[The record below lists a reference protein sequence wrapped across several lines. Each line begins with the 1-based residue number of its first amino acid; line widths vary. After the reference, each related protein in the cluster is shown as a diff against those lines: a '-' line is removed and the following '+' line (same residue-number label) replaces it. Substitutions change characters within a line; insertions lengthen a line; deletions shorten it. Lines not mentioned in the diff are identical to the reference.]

1 MDIKLKKLSE
11 KQEKRLLRAAGMLA
25 PVALAL
31 ALMHWNYSTVAK
43 VHWSTIQIQWLS
55 YAAFG
60 ETVFAFVAG
69 IWAVIKGNAY
79 RKQEMTKEK
88 LKPCKGDKIPVEFY
102 AAGALLGGW
111 MTVMTG
117 TDVSGKDLYAL
128 GCVVD
133 NPYSIFLF
141 ASKCFLFLFLLYGC
155 LLFLYRR
162 LVFGTIKETSYI
174 WKRIRLYRERTPL
187 EEQIHKRQKAGFV
200 LAVTVQSVLSLVF
213 LVNFLQYGD
222 TEFLPIGAGLLLV
235 DIILLRLWFS
245 NPLAHDTGLLVQ
257 QIQVM
262 SEGESIP
269 EGLRLTEKSFLY
281 ETDQNLAHVEEAMKK
296 SVEKQMQAE
305 RLKVDLITNMSHDL
319 KTPLTSMVGYTDLLK
334 KEELSDAARDYVDV
348 ISMKQEQLKNMIQ
361 DLFDLSKAT
370 SNVEQLTMEVLD
382 MRKLLEQ
389 TLGDMEDQIK
399 ASENVI
405 RTSFSKEPL
414 LFLGDNS
421 KMYRVVQNLLENALK
436 YSLADTRIYVEAQK
450 SGNKIRACIKNIASY
465 EMDFA
470 PEEIMER
477 FVRGDKARTTQGH
490 GLGLAIS
497 SSYVRNMGG
506 SLEIELDGD
515 LFKVNLE
522 FPYVEK
528 PQKTEA

>member
-1 MDIKLKKLSE
+1 MGIKLKKLNE
-11 KQEKRLLRAAGMLA
+11 KQEKRLLRAAALLA
-25 PVALAL
+25 PVFLAL
-31 ALMHWNYSTVAK
+31 ALMHWNYSTVAMTP
-43 VHWSTIQIQWLS
+43 WSKAKIQWLS

-60 ETVFAFVAG
+60 ETVFAFAAG
-69 IWAVIKGNAY
+69 IWAVIKGNTY
-79 RKQEMTKEK
+79 RKREMTKEK

-102 AAGALLGGW
+102 AAGALFGGW
-111 MTVMTG
+111 MTIMTG
-117 TDVSGKDLYAL
+117 ADVIGKDLYVL
-128 GCVVD
+128 GYVVD
-133 NPYSIFLF
+133 NPYSVLIV
-141 ASKCFLFLFLLYGC
+141 AGKCILFLFLLYGC

-174 WKRIRLYRERTPL
+174 WGRVRLYREKTPL
-187 EEQIHKRQKAGFV
+187 EERLHKRQKAGFI
-200 LAVTVQSVLSLVF
+200 LAVTVQSALVMIF
-213 LVNFLQYGD
+213 FVNFLQYGD
-222 TEFLPIGAGLLLV
+222 TEFLPIGAGLLVV
-235 DIILLRLWFS
+235 DMVLLRLWFS
-245 NPLAHDTGLLVQ
+245 NSLVHDTGLLVQ
-257 QIQVM
+257 QIQAM

-269 EGLRLTEKSFLY
+269 GELRLTETSFLY
-281 ETDQNLAHVEEAMKK
+281 ETDQNLAHVEDAMKK

-305 RLKVDLITNMSHDL
+305 RLKVDLITNVSHDL

-405 RTSFSKEPL
+405 RTSFSQEPL
-414 LFLGDNS
+414 LFLGDNG
-421 KMYRVVQNLLENALK
+421 KMYRVVQNLLGNALK

-477 FVRGDKARTTQGH
+477 FVRSDKARTTQGH
-490 GLGLAIS
+490 GLGLAIA

-506 SLEIELDGD
+506 TLEIELDGD

-522 FPYVEK
+522 FPYIEK
-528 PQKTEA
+528 PQKTET

>member
-1 MDIKLKKLSE
+1 
-11 KQEKRLLRAAGMLA
+11 
-25 PVALAL
+25 
-31 ALMHWNYSTVAK
+31 
-43 VHWSTIQIQWLS
+43 
-55 YAAFG
+55 
-60 ETVFAFVAG
+60 
-69 IWAVIKGNAY
+69 
-79 RKQEMTKEK
+79 
-88 LKPCKGDKIPVEFY
+88 
-102 AAGALLGGW
+102 
-111 MTVMTG
+111 
-117 TDVSGKDLYAL
+117 
-128 GCVVD
+128 
-133 NPYSIFLF
+133 
-141 ASKCFLFLFLLYGC
+141 
-155 LLFLYRR
+155 
-162 LVFGTIKETSYI
+162 
-174 WKRIRLYRERTPL
+174 
-187 EEQIHKRQKAGFV
+187 
-200 LAVTVQSVLSLVF
+200 
-213 LVNFLQYGD
+213 
-222 TEFLPIGAGLLLV
+222 
-235 DIILLRLWFS
+235 
-245 NPLAHDTGLLVQ
+245 
-257 QIQVM
+257 M

-269 EGLRLTEKSFLY
+269 EGLRLTENSFLY

-405 RTSFSKEPL
+405 RTSFSQEPL
-414 LFLGDNS
+414 LFLGDNG

-522 FPYVEK
+522 FPYIEK
-528 PQKTEA
+528 PQKTET

>member
-1 MDIKLKKLSE
+1 M
-11 KQEKRLLRAAGMLA
+11 
-25 PVALAL
+25 
-31 ALMHWNYSTVAK
+31 
-43 VHWSTIQIQWLS
+43 
-55 YAAFG
+55 
-60 ETVFAFVAG
+60 
-69 IWAVIKGNAY
+69 
-79 RKQEMTKEK
+79 
-88 LKPCKGDKIPVEFY
+88 
-102 AAGALLGGW
+102 
-111 MTVMTG
+111 
-117 TDVSGKDLYAL
+117 
-128 GCVVD
+128 
-133 NPYSIFLF
+133 
-141 ASKCFLFLFLLYGC
+141 
-155 LLFLYRR
+155 
-162 LVFGTIKETSYI
+162 
-174 WKRIRLYRERTPL
+174 
-187 EEQIHKRQKAGFV
+187 
-200 LAVTVQSVLSLVF
+200 
-213 LVNFLQYGD
+213 
-222 TEFLPIGAGLLLV
+222 LV

-257 QIQVM
+257 QIQAM

-405 RTSFSKEPL
+405 RTNFSQEPL

>member
-11 KQEKRLLRAAGMLA
+11 KQEKRLLWAAGMLA

-79 RKQEMTKEK
+79 RKQEMAKEK

-102 AAGALLGGW
+102 AAGALFGGW
-111 MTVMTG
+111 MTVMTSA
-117 TDVSGKDLYAL
+117 DVSGKDLYAL

-162 LVFGTIKETSYI
+162 LVFGMFKDTSYI
-174 WKRIRLYRERTPL
+174 YKRIRLYREKTPL
-187 EEQIHKRQKAGFV
+187 EEQIHKHQKAGFV

-257 QIQVM
+257 QIQAM

-405 RTSFSKEPL
+405 RTNFSQEPL

-497 SSYVRNMGG
+497 SSYVRNMAG

-515 LFKVNLE
+515 LFKVKLE